1 MGRMVR
7 SRLTVSE
14 LGTAAALDVPRS
26 GNATVGELVRG
37 SDSRLTDA
45 RTAAAHTHP
54 AADISDS
61 TATGRSV
68 LTAASAAAALTTLGV
83 SSFAQTVLDDTTAS
97 TARATLGLPGVSSD
111 AATGALTVPQGT
123 TAQRPGSPTLADF
136 RGNSTIGIGETYQYS
151 AWAALAT
158 NRPLLRR
165 VDLATPSSLVTLTS
179 ISGWTVWE
187 IELNAVTTSV
197 AGANIWLQFST
208 DNGSTW
214 VATFY
219 DYLHSSAFGSTASVG
234 TTTAATAILVTGAVA
249 ASTPAQARIRLSG
262 GGTATR
268 KFAMIDYGVDHHTNG
283 LQRGQVYGTWTA
295 ATTAVNAVSLFATSG
310 TLGGGTVCLYGSS

>member
-1 MGRMVR
+1 MGRMAR

-14 LGTAAALDVPRS
+14 LGTAAALDVPSS
-26 GNATVGELVRG
+26 GNATPGELVRG

-45 RTAAAHTHP
+45 RIAAAHTHP
-54 AADISDS
+54 AADISDG
-61 TATGRSV
+61 TAAGRTL
-68 LTAASAAAALTTLGV
+68 LTAADATAQRTALGITSYGASLVDDANAAA
-83 SSFAQTVLDDTTAS
+83 
-97 TARATLGLPGVSSD
+97 ARATLGLPGVSSD
-111 AATGALTVPQGT
+111 ATTGALEPPQGT
-123 TAQRPGSPTLADF
+123 TAQRPGSPSLAYF
-136 RGNSTIGIGETYQYS
+136 RGNTTIGVAETYQYS
-151 AWAALAT
+151 SWAALAT

-214 VATFY
+214 VATNY

-262 GGTATR
+262 GGTATK

-283 LQRGQVYGTWTA
+283 LQRGQVYGFWTG

-310 TLGGGTVCLYGSS
+310 TLGGGTVCLYGSA